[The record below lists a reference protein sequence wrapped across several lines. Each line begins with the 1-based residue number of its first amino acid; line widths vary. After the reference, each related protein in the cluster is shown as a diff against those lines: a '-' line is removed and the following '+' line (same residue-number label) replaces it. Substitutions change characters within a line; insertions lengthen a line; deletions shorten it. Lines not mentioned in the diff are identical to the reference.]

1 MDSQKIASFSFILQ
15 PQTLR
20 KIMAL
25 TIWVSSAAFSP
36 PCGQSQVDLPIFSLH
51 TSSPFSPKIG
61 LYYTVDRRS
70 VVAYTRL
77 RYTNDVNIG
86 NTLGSFRPGVRGGD
100 GGGTIKC
107 ISI

>member
-15 PQTLR
+15 SQTLR

-36 PCGQSQVDLPIFSLH
+36 PCGQSQVDLSILVSTPLA
-51 TSSPFSPKIG
+51 PFSPKIG
-61 LYYTVDRRS
+61 LNYTVGRRS

-77 RYTNDVNIG
+77 RYTNDVNIRSSIR
-86 NTLGSFRPGVRGGD
+86 TLQVRGR
-100 GGGTIKC
+100 GGETRKC
-107 ISI
+107 RSI